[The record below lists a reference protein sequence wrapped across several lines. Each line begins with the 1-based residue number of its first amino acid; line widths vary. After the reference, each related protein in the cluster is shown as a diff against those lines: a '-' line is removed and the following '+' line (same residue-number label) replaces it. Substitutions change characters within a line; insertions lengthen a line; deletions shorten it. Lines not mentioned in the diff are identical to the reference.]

1 MDDSKVIDLI
11 VMTKLNIDFGIMK
24 MDEVRMEEGVKW
36 VDKRIVVIEMEGKLV

>member
-11 VMTKLNIDFGIMK
+11 VMTKLNIDFGIRK

-36 VDKRIVVIEMEGKLV
+36 VDKRIVLM